1 MSILKFTAESRTSK
15 SSLHILQVNT
25 SDIGGG
31 AEKIAWN
38 LFQSYKELGYQS
50 TLAVDTKRSNDPNVF
65 CIQDSEYRNPIAR
78 FFISISSHIESSM
91 GKISTI
97 AGFNEKIKLVGEPKR
112 VINRLKGH
120 EDFDYPGSLHILDL
134 IEDKTDILHC
144 HNLHGNYFDLR
155 ALIELSKRVPVVLT
169 LHDAW
174 LLSGHCAHS
183 FECEKWK
190 IGCGNCPDLTIY
202 PRISKDATLYNWQ
215 RKKEIFEQSR
225 FYVVTPC
232 QWLMEK
238 VNKSILKTGVID
250 SCIIPNGVNTKI
262 FKPYSKVSAREELG
276 LHPDEKIVLFA
287 ANGIQKNIWK
297 DYKTLKSSL
306 TIISANNKKV
316 LCIALGENAPSIN
329 IGSVEIR
336 FIPYQRDPGL
346 VARYYQAADVYV
358 HPSRADTFPNT
369 VLEALACGTPVV
381 ASKVGG
387 IPEQII
393 EGKTGYLVPEGDE
406 KKMAEKIICLL
417 ENENLKTQIG
427 REAAEDAIKRFSLER
442 MVDDY
447 LTFYEIILK
456 NKENFH

>member
-1 MSILKFTAESRTSK
+1 MNNSMLN
-15 SSLHILQVNT
+15 ILQVST
-25 SDIGGG
+25 SDMGGG
-31 AEKIAWN
+31 AEKVAWD

-50 TLAVDTKRSNDPNVF
+50 TLAVGTKRSNDPNVF
-65 CIQDSEYRNPIAR
+65 CIPDSEYRNHIAR

-91 GKISTI
+91 GKTSTI
-97 AGFNEKIKLVGEPKR
+97 ARIGEKIKFAGEPWG

-120 EDFDYPGSLHILDL
+120 EDFDYPGSVHILKL
-134 IEDKTDILHC
+134 TKDKPDILHL

-155 ALIELSKRVPVVLT
+155 ALIELSSQVSVVLT

-190 IGCGNCPDLTIY
+190 TGCGNCPDLTIY

-215 RKKEIFEQSR
+215 RKKKIFEQSR
-225 FYVVTPC
+225 LYVVTPC
-232 QWLMEK
+232 QWLMDK
-238 VNKSILKTGVID
+238 VDESILKTGIID
-250 SCIIPNGVNTKI
+250 SCMIPNGVNTNI
-262 FKPYSKVSAREELG
+262 FKPYSKASAREELG
-276 LHPDEKIVLFA
+276 LLPDEKIVLFA
-287 ANGIQKNIWK
+287 ANGIRKNIWK

-306 TIISANNKKV
+306 SIISANNEKV

-336 FIPYQRDPGL
+336 FIPYQRDPEL

-358 HPSRADTFPNT
+358 HPARADTFPNT
-369 VLEALACGTPVV
+369 VIEALACGTPVV

-393 EGKTGYLVPEGDE
+393 EGKTGYLVPEGNE
-406 KKMAEKIICLL
+406 NKMAEKIIRLL
-417 ENENLKTQIG
+417 ENENLKTKMG
-427 REAAEDAIKRFSLER
+427 HEAAEDAIKRFSLER
-442 MVDDY
+442 MVNDY
-447 LTFYEIILK
+447 LKFYEAIIK
-456 NKENFH
+456 NNGILH

>member
-1 MSILKFTAESRTSK
+1 MDKSRIN
-15 SSLHILQVNT
+15 ILQVST

-31 AEKIAWN
+31 AEKIAWD

-50 TLAVDTKRSNDPNVF
+50 TLAVGTKRSNDPNVF
-65 CIQDSEYRNPIAR
+65 CIPDSEYRNPVAR

-97 AGFNEKIKLVGEPKR
+97 AGFNEKIKLAGEPRR

-120 EDFDYPGSLHILDL
+120 DDFDYPGSVHVLKLT
-134 IEDKTDILHC
+134 EAKPDILHF

-155 ALIELSKRVPVVLT
+155 ALIELSNQVPVVLT

-174 LLSGHCAHS
+174 LFSGHCAHS
-183 FECEKWK
+183 LECERWK
-190 IGCGNCPDLTIY
+190 KGCGNCPDLTIY
-202 PRISKDATLYNWQ
+202 PPILRDATAYNWQ
-215 RKKEIFEQSR
+215 QKINIFKQSR
-225 FYVVTPC
+225 LHVVTPC
-232 QWLMEK
+232 QWLMDK
-238 VNKSILKTGVID
+238 VHESILKTGVID

-262 FKPYSKVSAREELG
+262 FKPYSKISAREELG
-276 LHPDEKIVLFA
+276 LLPDEKIVLFA
-287 ANGIQKNIWK
+287 ANGIRKNIWK

-306 TIISANNKKV
+306 SIISANNKKV
-316 LCIALGENAPSIN
+316 LCIALGETAPSIN

-336 FIPYQRDPGL
+336 FIPYQRDPGI

-369 VLEALACGTPVV
+369 VLEALACGTPVI

-393 EGKTGYLVPEGDE
+393 EGKTGYLVPEGDAGR
-406 KKMAEKIICLL
+406 MAEKITFLL
-417 ENENLKTQIG
+417 ENENLNRQMG
-427 REAAEDAIKRFSLER
+427 CEAAEDSKKRFSLEQ
-442 MVDDY
+442 MVNNY
-447 LTFYEIILK
+447 LEYYKSILK
-456 NKENFH
+456 NSE